1 MIEVHGQHEEYLMTV
16 RGELLDEVDGT
27 SLYECRI
34 VLKKLQPEIFLKV
47 SLLNYLFLFLEII
60 HIMYYSFAN

>member
-1 MIEVHGQHEEYLMTV
+1 MIEVHGQHEEYLLTV

-47 SLLNYLFLFLEII
+47 SLLNYLF
-60 HIMYYSFAN
+60 